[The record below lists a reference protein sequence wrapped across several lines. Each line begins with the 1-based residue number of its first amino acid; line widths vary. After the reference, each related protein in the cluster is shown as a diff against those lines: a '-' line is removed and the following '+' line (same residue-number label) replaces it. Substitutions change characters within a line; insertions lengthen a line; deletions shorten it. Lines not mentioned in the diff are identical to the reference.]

1 MKKHIKIIIIWIVI
15 GLNFVGMNARAAKAE
30 DKSYPAAFTEEDIP
44 ETSADWPPGTGYAVG
59 PGDVIY
65 ISVWKNEELTKL
77 LTVLPDGKISF
88 PLIGEIL
95 AEGKTAAQLKK
106 EIEERL
112 SPRFVLDPVL
122 TVEVRQVNS
131 MLIYVIG
138 KVNHPGRFAL
148 NSNINVLQALS
159 MAGGLNPFAKRNR
172 IKIFREE
179 DGKTAVFEFRYDE
192 VSDGTNLEQNI
203 QLKKGD
209 VIVVP

>member
-1 MKKHIKIIIIWIVI
+1 MMKHAVIILFFI
-15 GLNFVGMNARAAKAE
+15 GIYFTGMYARAAEGE
-30 DKSYPAAFTEEDIP
+30 DNTLPSAITEEDIP
-44 ETSADWPPGTGYAVG
+44 ETSTDWPPGTGYTIG

-88 PLIGEIL
+88 PLIGEL
-95 AEGKTAAQLKK
+95 MAEGKTVAELKK
-106 EIEERL
+106 EVEERL
-112 SPRFVLDPVL
+112 SPRFILNPVL

-159 MAGGLNPFAKRNR
+159 MAGGLNPFAKRNS
-172 IKIFREE
+172 IKIFRETG
-179 DGKTAVFEFRYDE
+179 GKTAVFEFRYDD
-192 VSDGTNLEQNI
+192 VSDGINLEQNI
-203 QLKKGD
+203 PLKKGD